1 LDPPQ
6 IHRGGSVVTQGELL
20 YLFLTLAT
28 FGVFAA
34 TLAYFD
40 GVAHKRRRQVVPA
53 PRQPAAQPDSS
64 HAHAR

>member
-1 LDPPQ
+1 M
-6 IHRGGSVVTQGELL
+6 TQGELL